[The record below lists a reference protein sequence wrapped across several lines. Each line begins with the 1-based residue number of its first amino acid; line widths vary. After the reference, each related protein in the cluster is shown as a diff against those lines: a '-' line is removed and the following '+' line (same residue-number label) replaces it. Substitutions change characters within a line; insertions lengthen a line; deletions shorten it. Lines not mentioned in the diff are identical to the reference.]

1 MNVEQAIL
9 FDITEEQI
17 QGLYTEIAL
26 LSKKKP
32 DEAVNKFKLQF
43 INELL
48 EKINS
53 LLTKNYLP
61 FRDFRSFDVE
71 MLPTTSDVALVLSQ
85 YLKVMEK
92 FRFDHTKRFSGE
104 WFWILNEDEEGP
116 KTRRP
121 HIQ

>member
-1 MNVEQAIL
+1 MNAEQAVL

-32 DEAVNKFKLQF
+32 DETVNKFKLQF

-48 EKINS
+48 EKVNS
-53 LLTKNYLP
+53 LLTKSYLP
-61 FRDFRSFDVE
+61 FRDFRSFDIE

-85 YLKVMEK
+85 YLKVMGK
-92 FRFDHTKRFSGE
+92 FRFDHTKRSGGE
-104 WFWILNEDEEGP
+104 WFWILTGDKGGP